1 MKTTLKLSEF
11 VSALAMVNNSIPD
24 RPTNPILAYCKLENN
39 NGITTLT
46 GFDLQLLTTI
56 RIPDQSEL
64 IGESSIPGTIL
75 FPPKPILELCQ
86 RLNTEFLTFI
96 QEDNQLFINRNYQI
110 LLISPEDYPALPP
123 TLEDN
128 TINLPVDM
136 LKTNLNFANSATSN
150 DETKMLLTGINFSNL
165 ENKLKLASTDG
176 YRLAVASPELEE
188 VDLSTPLNLTI
199 PAKSIRQI
207 IKAINKQNTDN
218 IQIKFNKSYVQF
230 DFDNLTI
237 ISRLLDGNYP
247 NYSQFLP
254 SNFSR
259 KLIIE
264 KKSLIQALERLA
276 IFTGN
281 RNIIKFFLSS
291 ESIILET
298 EQGELG
304 QGKEP
309 LLGEFYGEPLEIN
322 FNIKYLIAGLKELPT
337 DSPTDLIQMQLN
349 SENAPVVFSPIEN
362 NKYLYLVMPIQKL

>member
-24 RPTNPILAYCKLENN
+24 RPTNPILAYCKLENKD
-39 NGITTLT
+39 GITTLT

-110 LLISPEDYPALPP
+110 LLIPPEDYPALPP

-136 LKTNLNFANSATSN
+136 LKKNLNFANSATSN
-150 DETKMLLTGINFSNL
+150 DETKMLLTGINFSNS
-165 ENKLKLASTDG
+165 ENELKLASTDG

-309 LLGEFYGEPLEIN
+309 LLAEFYGEPLEIN

-349 SENAPVVFSPIEN
+349 SENAPVVFSPLEN
-362 NKYLYLVMPIQKL
+362 SKYLYLVMPIQRS